1 MSADRV
7 RAYIAL
13 GANLGDSAATLKTVL
28 DELRQTP
35 GIAAVTA
42 SRFYRTAPVEA
53 TGPDFVNAA
62 AALDTTLAPLEL
74 LDVLQALELRHGRER
89 PKNAPRTLD
98 LDMLLHGDQSLE
110 DQRLVLPH
118 PRMHLRAFVL
128 RPLLDLA
135 PTLRV
140 AGRPAADWLAD
151 IHDQP
156 ISPL

>member
-1 MSADRV
+1 
-7 RAYIAL
+7 
-13 GANLGDSAATLKTVL
+13 
-28 DELRQTP
+28 
-35 GIAAVTA
+35 
-42 SRFYRTAPVEA
+42 
-53 TGPDFVNAA
+53 
-62 AALDTTLAPLEL
+62 
-74 LDVLQALELRHGRER
+74 
-89 PKNAPRTLD
+89 
-98 LDMLLHGDQSLE
+98 MLLHGDQSLE